1 MTLWNDNVVVLWN
14 IVNDFLKD
22 QDISDNKIIEI
33 INIEFNKIIKIY
45 YNKRFDYDIDE
56 LNKFMLYEIHNYIE
70 GYTNEPKEETKQI
83 SNMVQTIPQQAIQQE
98 SIPKETNIYTNQD
111 LREQKIKETTDLYNI
126 KKQEFDSYNQT
137 KQTKT
142 VSFEDVNTV
151 SNEKIDDIL
160 KRVMN
165 DRNYDIININVND
178 KKKAEQWINNGRDDV
193 KNKEEQMEIPKI
205 EQDNSKALEKE
216 RVKQYN
222 KQELLNK
229 LKNKFKQ
236 KQEKKEQQQEN
247 KDNKDKKET
256 FYEKVKQICITED
269 NIQNNNNNSLVS
281 NNVIYSE
288 LLSEINNINNNNKL
302 HNNNRLRETLESIK
316 NKVKHIENEINT
328 LLDEFI

>member
-56 LNKFMLYEIHNYIE
+56 LNKFILYEIHNYIE

-83 SNMVQTIPQQAIQQE
+83 SNMVQTIPQQAIPQQA
-98 SIPKETNIYTNQD
+98 IPKETNIYTNQD

-126 KKQEFDSYNQT
+126 KKQEFDSYNQK
-137 KQTKT
+137 KQPKT

-193 KNKEEQMEIPKI
+193 KNKEEIPKI
-205 EQDNSKALEKE
+205 KQDNSKATEKE
-216 RVKQYN
+216 KVKQYN
-222 KQELLNK
+222 KQHLLNK

-236 KQEKKEQQQEN
+236 KQDKKEQQQEN

-256 FYEKVKQICITED
+256 LYEKVQQIGITED
-269 NIQNNNNNSLVS
+269 NIQDNNSLVS

-302 HNNNRLRETLESIK
+302 HNNNRVREKLESIK